1 MVYHHVLPVVYHV
14 LPGLFQNN
22 APLVAALVVEM
33 ASRHLHSLVGQTL
46 LGNPRAK

>member
-1 MVYHHVLPVVYHV
+1 MFYLLFTMFYPVFPV
-14 LPGLFQNN
+14 QNN